1 MHHAFSLALQHDQDV
16 VTARQRAAQLAQT
29 LAFDLSEQT
38 RIATAVSEIVR
49 NAFRYSGE
57 GLVDFFVDGEARPQ
71 RLVIRVADKGRGI
84 PHLDDV
90 LSGQYQST
98 TGMGIGI
105 QGARRL
111 MDRFSIE
118 SSPKGTTVVLEKFLP
133 ARGPLMTEERLRHV
147 SETLAN
153 AGSRPAWSKKSSG
166 RIRICCAPSTNCSA
180 SSRNSCTSTGSSR
193 TRIEASSRSTPSSM
207 KRRITS
213 DELTS

>member
-1 MHHAFSLALQHDQDV
+1 VLQKGPFPVMHHALFLVLQHDQDV

-57 GLVDFFVDGEARPQ
+57 GLVDFFLDGEARPQ
-71 RLVIRVADKGRGI
+71 RLVIRVAGGRN
-84 PHLDDV
+84 PAAE
-90 LSGQYQST
+90 SGSV
-98 TGMGIGI
+98 
-105 QGARRL
+105 ARPR
-111 MDRFSIE
+111 R
-118 SSPKGTTVVLEKFLP
+118 T
-133 ARGPLMTEERLRHV
+133 A
-147 SETLAN
+147 AQ
-153 AGSRPAWSKKSSG
+153 
-166 RIRICCAPSTNCSA
+166 
-180 SSRNSCTSTGSSR
+180 SSRKCCTSTASSR